1 MQVKMNGNVSKITRT
16 NGKAFAQVTISVPSS
31 KSGEVPM
38 GDVIIIMEAT
48 QSSIEDVLPK
58 RAVRGDR
65 G

>member
-16 NGKAFAQVTISVPSS
+16 NGKAFAQVTISVPSN

-38 GDVIIIMEAT
+38 GDVIIIMEAI
-48 QSSIEDVLPK
+48 QSSLDDVLPK